1 MKKRLK
7 KLALNRETLRHLQ
20 AVHLGR
26 VGGGGDTHEVLTGC
40 ACTDT
45 CATDAGCGSASCG
58 GTCGG
63 CGSADACTTG
73 NTHEVLSGCATN
85 C

>member
-1 MKKRLK
+1 MRKRLK
-7 KLALNRETLRHLQ
+7 KLALSRETLRHLQ
-20 AVHLGR
+20 TAHLGR
-26 VGGGGDTHEVLTGC
+26 VGGGGNTHEFNTGC

-45 CATDAGCGSASCG
+45 CPTDAGCGSASCG
-58 GTCGG
+58 GTCAG

>member
-1 MKKRLK
+1 MRKRLK

-20 AVHLGR
+20 TIQLGP
-26 VGGGGDTHEVLTGC
+26 VAAGGNTHEFNTGC

-45 CATDAGCGSASCG
+45 CGTNAGCGTDSCGGTCAGCGSA
-58 GTCGG
+58 
-63 CGSADACTTG
+63 AACTTG
-73 NTHEVLSGCATN
+73 NTNEILSGCATN

>member
-1 MKKRLK
+1 MRKRLK
-7 KLALNRETLRHLQ
+7 KLTLNRETLRHLQ
-20 AVHLGR
+20 AIQLGP
-26 VGGGGDTHEVLTGC
+26 VGGGGNTNEFNTGC

-58 GTCGG
+58 GTCAG
-63 CGSADACTTG
+63 CGSAAACTTG
-73 NTHEVLSGCATN
+73 NTHEFLSGCATN